1 MERSSFLAGLILSVL
16 LSQVSPYKISVEEL
30 EDKVLLSCNTS
41 IIRMEGTMGTLF
53 RNDTN
58 LDLGKRIL
66 DPRGV
71 YTCKRP
77 YEQDKIPYTQV
88 YYRMCQNCV
97 ELDSGPLAGIIIGDI
112 IATLFL
118 ALGVYCFAGYETGRL
133 SEAAVVLQAAD
144 TQALLGNDQLY
155 QPLRDRNDA
164 QYSHLGENWPR
175 KK

>member
-1 MERSSFLAGLILSVL
+1 MEHSSFLAGLILSVL

-41 IIRMEGTMGTLF
+41 IIWMEGTMGTLF

-77 YEQDKIPYTQV
+77 DEQDKIPYTQV

-97 ELDSGPLAGIIIGDI
+97 ELDSGTLATIIIMDI

-133 SEAAVVLQAAD
+133 SKAAD

>member
-1 MERSSFLAGLILSVL
+1 MEHSSFLAGLILSVL
-16 LSQVSPYKISVEEL
+16 LFQVSPYKISVEEL

-77 YEQDKIPYTQV
+77 NEQDKIPYTQV
-88 YYRMCQNCV
+88 YYR
-97 ELDSGPLAGIIIGDI
+97 
-112 IATLFL
+112 T
-118 ALGVYCFAGYETGRL
+118 
-133 SEAAVVLQAAD
+133 AD

>member
-1 MERSSFLAGLILSVL
+1 MEHSSFLAGLTLSVL

-41 IIRMEGTMGTLF
+41 IIWMEGTMGTLF

-77 YEQDKIPYTQV
+77 DEQDKIPYTQV
-88 YYRMCQNCV
+88 YYR
-97 ELDSGPLAGIIIGDI
+97 
-112 IATLFL
+112 T
-118 ALGVYCFAGYETGRL
+118 
-133 SEAAVVLQAAD
+133 AD
-144 TQALLGNDQLY
+144 TQALLGNDQSY

>member
-1 MERSSFLAGLILSVL
+1 MEHSSFLAGLILSVL

-41 IIRMEGTMGTLF
+41 IIWMEGTMGTLF

-77 YEQDKIPYTQV
+77 DEQDKIPYMQV
-88 YYRMCQNCV
+88 YYR
-97 ELDSGPLAGIIIGDI
+97 
-112 IATLFL
+112 T
-118 ALGVYCFAGYETGRL
+118 
-133 SEAAVVLQAAD
+133 AD

-164 QYSHLGENWPR
+164 QYSHLGQNWPR

>member
-1 MERSSFLAGLILSVL
+1 MEHSSFLAGLTLSVL

-41 IIRMEGTMGTLF
+41 IIWMEGTMGTLF

-77 YEQDKIPYTQV
+77 DEQDKIPYTQV
-88 YYRMCQNCV
+88 YYR
-97 ELDSGPLAGIIIGDI
+97 
-112 IATLFL
+112 T
-118 ALGVYCFAGYETGRL
+118 
-133 SEAAVVLQAAD
+133 AD

>member
-1 MERSSFLAGLILSVL
+1 MEHSSFLAGLILSVL

-41 IIRMEGTMGTLF
+41 IIRMEGTMGMLF

-77 YEQDKIPYTQV
+77 DEQDKIPYTQV
-88 YYRMCQNCV
+88 YYR
-97 ELDSGPLAGIIIGDI
+97 
-112 IATLFL
+112 T
-118 ALGVYCFAGYETGRL
+118 
-133 SEAAVVLQAAD
+133 AD

>member
-1 MERSSFLAGLILSVL
+1 MEHSSFLAGLTLSVL

-41 IIRMEGTMGTLF
+41 IIWMEGTMGTLF

-77 YEQDKIPYTQV
+77 DEQDKIPYTQI
-88 YYRMCQNCV
+88 YYR
-97 ELDSGPLAGIIIGDI
+97 
-112 IATLFL
+112 T
-118 ALGVYCFAGYETGRL
+118 
-133 SEAAVVLQAAD
+133 AD

>member
-1 MERSSFLAGLILSVL
+1 MEHSSFLAGLILSVL

-77 YEQDKIPYTQV
+77 DEQDKIPYTQV
-88 YYRMCQNCV
+88 YYR
-97 ELDSGPLAGIIIGDI
+97 
-112 IATLFL
+112 T
-118 ALGVYCFAGYETGRL
+118 
-133 SEAAVVLQAAD
+133 AD

>member
-1 MERSSFLAGLILSVL
+1 MEHSSFLAGLILSVL

-41 IIRMEGTMGTLF
+41 IIWMEGTMGTLF

-77 YEQDKIPYTQV
+77 DEQDKIRYMQV
-88 YYRMCQNCV
+88 YYR
-97 ELDSGPLAGIIIGDI
+97 
-112 IATLFL
+112 T
-118 ALGVYCFAGYETGRL
+118 
-133 SEAAVVLQAAD
+133 AD

>member
-1 MERSSFLAGLILSVL
+1 MEHSSFLAGLILSVL

-41 IIRMEGTMGTLF
+41 IIWMEGTMGTLF

-77 YEQDKIPYTQV
+77 DEQDKIPYTQV
-88 YYRMCQNCV
+88 YYR
-97 ELDSGPLAGIIIGDI
+97 
-112 IATLFL
+112 T
-118 ALGVYCFAGYETGRL
+118 
-133 SEAAVVLQAAD
+133 AD